1 MQEEDFTLDEWSI
14 YMEDC
19 YASNLHLLLFLCG
32 HVLIIAVEQSVR
44 NTFPSKVWYV
54 ANDTG
59 IPFMVDQK
67 RRYQDQCM
75 LEYWQARDAQAVH
88 DEVYHGSSTYMV
100 PLIEN
105 LR

>member
-1 MQEEDFTLDEWSI
+1 MQEEDFTLDERGI
-14 YMEDC
+14 YITDC
-19 YASNLHLLLFLCG
+19 YASSLQLPLFLCG
-32 HVLIIAVEQSVR
+32 HGHIIAADQSVR
-44 NTFPSKVWYV
+44 SSFPSKAWYV

-59 IPFMVDQK
+59 IPFMVDPK

-75 LEYWQARDAQAVH
+75 LEHWQARDAQAVH

-100 PLIEN
+100 PLIGN